1 MKIAMSNV
9 FLPTDQQAGVAF
21 QVHYLANALV
31 ERGNTV
37 TVFTYSPKPADALY
51 DVHQFKPIPALRKFY
66 PFLIAWELAR
76 IDFSLF
82 DVIHTH
88 GDNFLLW
95 AKHPQVRT
103 FHGSASDEAVA
114 ARTVHRK
121 LFFRIV
127 NVLEHVGARI
137 ADFNIG
143 VSETTRLRLPR
154 VREII
159 PCGVDTAAF
168 APGAKSAKPTVLFV
182 GTTMGRKRG
191 RWLAE
196 LFVRDVRSRISDAE
210 LIMVSDIDVDLPG
223 VRHAGRVSLEKLI
236 ELYQSAWVFC
246 LPSTYEGFGVPYI
259 EAMAAGTAVVSS
271 ENPGAREVLVDGRYG
286 AITPDGQ
293 LGAVLCELLSDEPR
307 RNDLASAGIERAASF
322 HWHSVAGRYEAAYA
336 EVQRV

>member
-9 FLPTDQQAGVAF
+9 FLPTDEQAGVAF

-31 ERGNTV
+31 QRGHSV
-37 TVFTYSPKPADALY
+37 TVFTYSTKPADARY
-51 DVHQFKPIPALRKFY
+51 DVHQFKPVPSLRKFY
-66 PFLIAWELAR
+66 PFLIAWELAKT
-76 IDFSLF
+76 DFSAF

-103 FHGSASDEAVA
+103 FHGSAKDEAVA
-114 ARTVHRK
+114 ARTFQRK
-121 LFFRIV
+121 LFFRLV
-127 NVLEHVGARI
+127 NVLEHIGARI
-137 ADFNIG
+137 ADVNIG
-143 VSETTRLRLPR
+143 VSETTRFRLPR
-154 VREII
+154 VRSII

-168 APGAKSAKPTVLFV
+168 APGEKTLKPTVLFV

-196 LFVRDVRSRISDAE
+196 LFVRDVRSRIPDAE

-223 VRHAGRVSLEKLI
+223 VQHAGRVSLDRLI

-286 AITPDGQ
+286 AITADDD
-293 LGAVLCELLSDEPR
+293 LGSVLCDLLSNAQR
-307 RNDLASAGIERAASF
+307 RGDLAIAGVERAASF
-322 HWHSVAGRYEAAYA
+322 RWDAVASQYEVAYV